1 MNKIYR
7 LWGKLGVILSAFI
20 FVWATTISVIP
31 VSVNANIT
39 DINSNAPIFNLCM
52 EEIKKQKIMEIL
64 NVFETGSKKGN
75 YAAISIFKDG
85 PNDMRQ
91 ITYGRS
97 QTTEYGNLKELI
109 QNYVDADGKYSKDL
123 EEYVEKIGKRPSLE
137 RNSTFKDLLRKAGKD
152 PVMHQVQ
159 DKLWF
164 EEHNFDHPLSM
175 LVVYDSYIHSGG
187 ILSFLR
193 KKFKATP
200 KDEKEWIKQYVN
212 TRHDWLRTH
221 RRPILRKTIYRT
233 NLFKSLIREDNWD
246 MSKSF
251 RAQGISWTAEK
262 PNPHAV
268 KIVEESEEQP
278 QYLISTTIKLPKLDD
293 AVEFYGEG
301 DHLAWFSLPIEVK
314 IPSGVALTSR
324 VGDDRS
330 DYVCHHKV
338 KDRLETALQEVYDF
352 LGEEKFKKEG
362 WNIFGGG
369 YKKDGDDAQRLG
381 LKVIFNPSNTKS
393 EQKFTDEAVDIME
406 AHGFLNIGR
415 ATGKDFGTFVA
426 YVPDYKKGDY
436 YAKLGLPKHIKSI

>member
-159 DKLWF
+159 DEFFERRYWKPAKLWF

-175 LVVYDSYIHSGG
+175 LVVYDSYIH
-187 ILSFLR
+187 
-193 KKFKATP
+193 
-200 KDEKEWIKQYVN
+200 
-212 TRHDWLRTH
+212 
-221 RRPILRKTIYRT
+221 
-233 NLFKSLIREDNWD
+233 
-246 MSKSF
+246 
-251 RAQGISWTAEK
+251 
-262 PNPHAV
+262 
-268 KIVEESEEQP
+268 
-278 QYLISTTIKLPKLDD
+278 
-293 AVEFYGEG
+293 
-301 DHLAWFSLPIEVK
+301 
-314 IPSGVALTSR
+314 
-324 VGDDRS
+324 
-330 DYVCHHKV
+330 
-338 KDRLETALQEVYDF
+338 
-352 LGEEKFKKEG
+352 
-362 WNIFGGG
+362 
-369 YKKDGDDAQRLG
+369 
-381 LKVIFNPSNTKS
+381 
-393 EQKFTDEAVDIME
+393 
-406 AHGFLNIGR
+406 
-415 ATGKDFGTFVA
+415 
-426 YVPDYKKGDY
+426 
-436 YAKLGLPKHIKSI
+436 